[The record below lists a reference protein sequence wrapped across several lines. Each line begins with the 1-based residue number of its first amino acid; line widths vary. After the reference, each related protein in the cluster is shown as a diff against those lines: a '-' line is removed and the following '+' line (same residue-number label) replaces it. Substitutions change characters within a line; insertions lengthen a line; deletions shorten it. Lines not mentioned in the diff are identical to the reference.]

1 MSNNDNLNPLKNAQ
15 NQLKK
20 ACDLLKLDDDVYEIL
35 KEPQR
40 IIEINIPVK
49 MDNGKIKVFK
59 GFRSVHNTAIGP
71 GKGGIRFHQNVTR
84 DEVKALSLWMTFKC
98 GVIGIPYGGGKGG
111 VICNPKELSDRE
123 LEQLCRGFIRGIH
136 KYIGEKIDVPAPDVN
151 TNGQIMSWM
160 VDEYIKLNGE
170 NVNLGVITGKPVEFG
185 GSLGRNEATG
195 IGISIIAS
203 NIAKEKGI
211 DIKGA
216 KIGLQGF
223 GNVGSFAAKHLE
235 KLGAKV
241 IAIKNSDEKALY
253 AEDGISYEKLLHY
266 KEKNHKLMGFGENTK
281 EISEEEFWKG
291 NYDILIPAA
300 LENAISTDIANLINA
315 KIIVEG
321 ANGPTTSE
329 GEKVLLDKG
338 IDIIPDIL
346 SNSGGV
352 LVSYFEWVQN
362 IGGYYWS
369 EEEVLTKQNH
379 KMNEAFNTINKI
391 KHDYNVTYRQAAF
404 MSSVKKIA
412 DAMKLRGWY

>member
-1 MSNNDNLNPLKNAQ
+1 
-15 NQLKK
+15 
-20 ACDLLKLDDDVYEIL
+20 
-35 KEPQR
+35 
-40 IIEINIPVK
+40 
-49 MDNGKIKVFK
+49 
-59 GFRSVHNTAIGP
+59 
-71 GKGGIRFHQNVTR
+71 
-84 DEVKALSLWMTFKC
+84 
-98 GVIGIPYGGGKGG
+98 
-111 VICNPKELSDRE
+111 
-123 LEQLCRGFIRGIH
+123 
-136 KYIGEKIDVPAPDVN
+136 
-151 TNGQIMSWM
+151 
-160 VDEYIKLNGE
+160 
-170 NVNLGVITGKPVEFG
+170 
-185 GSLGRNEATG
+185 
-195 IGISIIAS
+195 
-203 NIAKEKGI
+203 
-211 DIKGA
+211 
-216 KIGLQGF
+216 
-223 GNVGSFAAKHLE
+223 
-235 KLGAKV
+235 
-241 IAIKNSDEKALY
+241 
-253 AEDGISYEKLLHY
+253 
-266 KEKNHKLMGFGENTK
+266 MGFGENTK